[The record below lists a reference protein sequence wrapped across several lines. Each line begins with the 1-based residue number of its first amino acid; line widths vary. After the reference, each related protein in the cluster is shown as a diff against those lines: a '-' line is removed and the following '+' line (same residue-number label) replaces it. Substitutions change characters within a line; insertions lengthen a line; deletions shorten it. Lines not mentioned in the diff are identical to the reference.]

1 MDSYAAGLLVAAK
14 MHEDHYIEDLQA
26 DRYSSYESGIGA
38 AIESGEATLA
48 SLEEYSL
55 DKTQAELRAA
65 TKSDHLEQVK
75 ATINNY
81 IVDALAEA

>member
-1 MDSYAAGLLVAAK
+1 
-14 MHEDHYIEDLQA
+14 MHEDKYIENLQA
-26 DRYSSYESGIGA
+26 ERYSSYDSGIGA
-38 AIESGEATLA
+38 SIENGSASLA

-55 DKTQAELRAA
+55 DKTQADLRAA
-65 TKSDHLEQVK
+65 THSDHLEAVK